1 MIAIGIVIVI
11 IIVISNSN
19 GNSSSNSN
27 SSSNGTE
34 NLHYEK
40 LHNSVI
46 LLQFGST
53 QAICGGVVEAVPPSR
68 LVLCWMVGDL
78 VPAVREYLQTSHE
91 LWSTLLASPPS

>member
-11 IIVISNSN
+11 IIIISNS
-19 GNSSSNSN
+19 NSSSNSN
-27 SSSNGTE
+27 SNSNGTE
-34 NLHYEK
+34 NMHYEK

-46 LLQFGST
+46 LLQCGST